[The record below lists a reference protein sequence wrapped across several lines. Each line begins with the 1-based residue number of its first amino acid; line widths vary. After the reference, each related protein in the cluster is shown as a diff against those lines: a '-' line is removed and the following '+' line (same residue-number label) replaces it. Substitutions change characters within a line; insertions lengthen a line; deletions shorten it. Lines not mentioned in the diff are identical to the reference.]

1 MNNQVKSAAR
11 VLDVLEFLSGQP
23 EPVRLNELVARLG
36 FPKSSAYGLL
46 STLVARGYV
55 EKDSADRYA
64 IVEALR
70 QGFGW
75 VGGLDGFLVSV
86 ATPIVEALRDR
97 VDETVFV
104 CVRTEQQDARLLI
117 RRVSSQPIRY
127 DASDHAFFPGYA
139 TVMGRVLLAFQPPE
153 VIDAYLERIE
163 PQRFTERS
171 PRDKAA
177 IHAALEAIRRDG
189 YGTIVD
195 EFAAGGAGVAA
206 PIRNAEG
213 RVVAV
218 INIATVTPRYEAQ
231 RDQMRA
237 AVLEGAER
245 ISARLGYRPAP
256 AQSDNARQGDA

>member
-11 VLDVLEFLSGQP
+11 VLDVLEFLSAQT
-23 EPVRLNELVARLG
+23 EPVRLNELVVRLG

-55 EKDSADRYA
+55 KKDSADRYS

-75 VGGLDGFLVSV
+75 VGGFEGFLVSV
-86 ATPIVEALRDR
+86 ATPIVEELRDR

-104 CVRTEQQDARLLI
+104 CVRSDNQDARLMI
-117 RRVSSQPIRY
+117 KRVSTQPIRY
-127 DASDHAFFPGYA
+127 DSADHAFFLGYA
-139 TVMGRVLLAFQPPE
+139 TVMGRVLLAFQPAD
-153 VIDAYLERIE
+153 VIDAYLDSVEIKA
-163 PQRFTERS
+163 FTAIS
-171 PRDKAA
+171 LPTKAE
-177 IHAALEAIRRDG
+177 ILAALEKIRRDG
-189 YGTIVD
+189 YGTIID
-195 EFAAGGAGVAA
+195 EYAAGGAGIAA
-206 PIRNAEG
+206 PIRNADG

-245 ISARLGYRPAP
+245 ISSRLGYRQTPD
-256 AQSDNARQGDA
+256 QTDNTPQGDA